1 MIGVNACSR
10 SVIGARLLMNPRPIV
25 DLVALLACSVYG
37 TIPLFWFVLHPFVDR
52 WRANGRRAYAFILPV
67 WGGFIAIAFLLMWP
81 FRSAR
86 FYTNWF
92 AWAPAAI
99 FFFLGFSIYRA
110 AFRRFD
116 RAKVSGLAELEPD
129 RHRQQLI
136 TTGIRSR
143 VRHPIYL
150 AHLCEIA
157 GWCIG
162 TGLIALYALAAFAV
176 ITGAVMIRMEDRELE
191 ARFGETFRAYRQH
204 VPGVLPRVR
213 KD

>member
-1 MIGVNACSR
+1 MLCKDYSEA
-10 SVIGARLLMNPRPIV
+10 LTFMNPRPIV

-37 TIPLFWFVLHPFVDR
+37 TIPLFWFVVHPFVGR
-52 WRANGRRAYAFILPV
+52 WRASGRRAYAFILPV

-99 FFFLGFSIYRA
+99 FFLLGFSIYRA

-191 ARFGETFRAYRQH
+191 ARFGETFRAYRQR

>member
-1 MIGVNACSR
+1 VE
-10 SVIGARLLMNPRPIV
+10 
-25 DLVALLACSVYG
+25 
-37 TIPLFWFVLHPFVDR
+37 R
-52 WRANGRRAYAFILPV
+52 WRAGGRRAYAFILPA

-81 FRSAR
+81 FRSIH
-86 FYTNWF
+86 FYTNRFSWV
-92 AWAPAAI
+92 PAAI
-99 FFFLGFSIYRA
+99 LFLLGFSIYRA
-110 AFRRFD
+110 AFKTFD

-136 TTGIRSR
+136 TTGIRAR

-150 AHLCEIA
+150 GHLCEIA

-162 TGLIALYALAAFAV
+162 TGLVTLYALAAFAV

-191 ARFGETFRAYRQH
+191 ARFGEAFRGYRQR

-213 KD
+213 KN

>member
-1 MIGVNACSR
+1 
-10 SVIGARLLMNPRPIV
+10 MNLRAIV

-37 TIPLFWFVLHPFVDR
+37 TIPLFWFVVHPFVER
-52 WRANGRRAYAFILPV
+52 WRASGRRAYVFILPV
-67 WGGFIAIAFLLMWP
+67 WGGFIAIAFLLMRP
-81 FRSAR
+81 FRAAH
-86 FYTNWF
+86 FYRNWF

-99 FFFLGFSIYRA
+99 FFLLGFSIYRA
-110 AFRRFD
+110 AFQRFD
-116 RAKVSGLAELEPD
+116 RAKVSGLAELEPG

-136 TTGIRSR
+136 TTGIRAR

-150 AHLCEIA
+150 GHLCEIFA
-157 GWCIG
+157 WCTG
-162 TGLIALYALAAFAV
+162 TGLVALYALAIFAM

-191 ARFGETFRAYRQH
+191 ARFGDAFRAYRQR

>member
-1 MIGVNACSR
+1 
-10 SVIGARLLMNPRPIV
+10 MNLRAIV

-37 TIPLFWFVLHPFVDR
+37 TIPLFWFVVHPFVAR
-52 WRANGRRAYAFILPV
+52 WRASGRRAYAFILPV
-67 WGGFIAIAFLLMWP
+67 WGGFIVIAFLAMWP

-99 FFFLGFSIYRA
+99 FFLLGFSIYRA

-191 ARFGETFRAYRQH
+191 ARFGEAYRSYRRR
-204 VPGVLPRVR
+204 VPAVIPLL
-213 KD
+213 K